1 MKKPGP
7 WFQNIHVRGRVDL
20 KLFCFPYAGGT
31 ASIFRSWANLL
42 PSAIQVIPVEL
53 PGRGGRISELP
64 YVSLPPLVEALADAI
79 LPLLDTPFAFFGHS
93 MGAVIGFELA
103 RCLRQAHGREPYAL
117 IASGRRAPHVPDTDP
132 VTYNL
137 PHDEFIEELK
147 RIEGTPSEVLE
158 HAELMEL
165 VLPLLRADFQLIQ
178 TYEYHEGDPLRCNI
192 FAYCGSQDE
201 EETRELM
208 SKWQEQTLSRFKLHV
223 LPGDHFFL
231 RSSQKLLLELLARD
245 LYEVNRTI

>member
-1 MKKPGP
+1 MKAPGT

-31 ASIFRSWANLL
+31 ASIFRSWVNLL
-42 PSAIQVIPVEL
+42 PSAIHVIPVEL
-53 PGRGGRISELP
+53 PGRGARLSESP
-64 YVSLPPLVEALADAI
+64 YISLPSLVEDLAEAI
-79 LPLLDTPFAFFGHS
+79 LPHLDRPFAFFGHS

-103 RCLRQAHGREPYAL
+103 RYLRQAHGREPYAL
-117 IASGRRAPHVPDTDP
+117 FASGRRAPHVPDTDP
-132 VTYNL
+132 LTYNL
-137 PHDEFIEELK
+137 PHDEFIEELR
-147 RIEGTPSEVLE
+147 RIDGTPSEVLE

-165 VLPLLRADFQLIQ
+165 MLPLLRADFQLIQ
-178 TYEYHEGDPLRCNI
+178 TYKYLEGDPLRCSI

-201 EETRELM
+201 EENRELM
-208 SKWQEQTLSRFKLHV
+208 SKWQEQTVSRFKLHV

-231 RSSQKLLLELLARD
+231 RPAQGLLLELLARD